1 MKYSSFYNAALFFE
15 GPKEM
20 TRLDIMAYVDPA
32 SNHGSKPQRLSDKNC
47 KSCTM
52 KQNTFGGISSKLFTK
67 NSIYTQKTIF

>member
-1 MKYSSFYNAALFFE
+1 
-15 GPKEM
+15 
-20 TRLDIMAYVDPA
+20 MAYVDPA

-67 NSIYTQKTIF
+67 NSIYTQKTIFNATFTRKITEPLRKIKIRIYDL